1 MPEMPEVETIRRD
14 LDAALAGRR
23 IASVKLIYPK
33 TAKYPAAFFV
43 RALVGAKIKQVSR
56 RGKLLIISL
65 SARGKKEAIYLLI
78 HLKMTGQLIY
88 LSGAKR
94 LAGGHSLK
102 AKSSS
107 LEEAAGGAL
116 PNRHTRAVFAFQGGG
131 RLFFNDLRKF
141 GYLKLASQAELDS
154 LLSLGYGPEPLTKE
168 FNLAALKKALA
179 GRKIKIKA
187 ALLIQPLVAG
197 LGNIYADEALFA
209 SGINPERLAGSL
221 KEGELKKLHGAINR
235 VVGKAIEF
243 RGTTFSDYRDSKG
256 KQGNFS
262 RFLKVYGRA
271 GEPCYRCRRPISKK
285 KLGGRSAHFC
295 STCQS

>member
-1 MPEMPEVETIRRD
+1 
-14 LDAALAGRR
+14 
-23 IASVKLIYPK
+23 
-33 TAKYPAAFFV
+33 
-43 RALVGAKIKQVSR
+43 
-56 RGKLLIISL
+56 
-65 SARGKKEAIYLLI
+65 
-78 HLKMTGQLIY
+78 MTGQLIY
-88 LSGAKR
+88 LSGARR

-102 AKSSS
+102 AKSAS
-107 LEEAAGGAL
+107 LEEAVGGSL
-116 PNRHTRAVFAFQGGG
+116 PNRHTRAAFDLSGKGK
-131 RLFFNDLRKF
+131 LFFNDLRKF
-141 GYLKLASQAELDS
+141 GYLKLASQKELEGILES
-154 LLSLGYGPEPLTKE
+154 NYGPEPLTKE
-168 FNLAALKKALA
+168 FTLAALKKALA
-179 GRKIKIKA
+179 GRKTKIKA

-209 SGINPERLAGSL
+209 AGIHPERLAESL

-235 VVGKAIEF
+235 VIGRAIEF

-271 GEPCYRCRRPISKK
+271 GDPCYRCRRPISKK